1 MSFDITPLGEVL
13 PPEPET
19 PKIYNEQYRHSI
31 VEGTYQPETALIT
44 MVQGTPFV
52 VEYYRQ
58 RVAPDEEP
66 QPFDPFN
73 AATYNQYTRIR
84 RLIVKSE
91 GDGAFNFDPQKAE
104 SDVKYTG
111 WVSFGLP
118 PIRGDVFIAEIMD
131 GRAGLFQIT
140 EQPEPPNFTAN
151 KAYRITFQ
159 MVGILQK
166 DWADELERRV
176 QQELVYSIDS
186 ALSGGVGLV
195 SEDDFDT
202 EAQLFQ
208 WRTTIGQWIMTKF
221 WWNPERTIA
230 YNTSGDTEIL
240 GGYVYDQYLVK
251 FLSAV
256 IEPDMRVMYPVIG
269 QLSTQYGGRDFGM
282 HGTINIWDVI
292 LRGDFNLLSQ
302 CPKGAAMI
310 GVDRLVNSRLYGNL
324 RSSKFTYF
332 ICTDPE
338 EYKQYKVYYNMDGY
352 PILRPSPQ
360 SKIGSY
366 VFGEAFY
373 NGEPETVFEKLVYKI
388 LKQKIVPRK
397 ELLAYCKDE
406 YFKLT
411 PKEQLYHGAILIL
424 LIQVSRKF
432 GVPS

>member
-1 MSFDITPLGEVL
+1 MSFDITPLGEVV
-13 PPEPET
+13 PPTPET

-31 VEGTYQPETALIT
+31 VQGTYQPETSLIT
-44 MVQGTPFV
+44 MVQGTPFI

-58 RVAPDEEP
+58 RLAPDEEP

-84 RLIVKSE
+84 KLIVKSE
-91 GDGAFNFDPQKAE
+91 GDGAFDFNTDKGE
-104 SDVKYTG
+104 SNVKYTG

-118 PIRGDVFIAEIMD
+118 PIRGDVFISEIMD

-140 EQPEPPNFTAN
+140 DQPELPNFTAN

-159 MVGILQK
+159 MVGILEQS
-166 DWADELERRV
+166 WAEELERRV

-186 ALSGGVGLV
+186 ALNGGVGLV
-195 SEDDFDT
+195 SEEDFDL
-202 EAQLFQ
+202 EGELFG
-208 WRTTIGQWIMTKF
+208 WRTTIGHWIMSKF

-230 YNTSGDTEIL
+230 YNTSGDTNTL

-256 IEPDMRVMYPVIG
+256 IEPDMRTQYPVIG
-269 QLSTQYGGRDFGM
+269 HLSTQYGGRDFGM
-282 HGTINIWDVI
+282 FGTINIWEVL
-292 LRGDFNLLSQ
+292 LRGDWNLLSQ
-302 CPKGAAMI
+302 CPKGAAMV
-310 GVDRLVNSRLYGNL
+310 GVDRLTDTRLYGNL

-352 PILRPSPQ
+352 PILRPAPE

-366 VFGEAFY
+366 VFSGGFY
-373 NGEPETVFEKLVYKI
+373 DGTPETDFERLVWKT
-388 LKQKIVPRK
+388 LKEKAVPRK
-397 ELLAYCKDE
+397 ELLKYCKDS

-424 LIQVSRKF
+424 LIQVSRRF
-432 GVPS
+432 GA